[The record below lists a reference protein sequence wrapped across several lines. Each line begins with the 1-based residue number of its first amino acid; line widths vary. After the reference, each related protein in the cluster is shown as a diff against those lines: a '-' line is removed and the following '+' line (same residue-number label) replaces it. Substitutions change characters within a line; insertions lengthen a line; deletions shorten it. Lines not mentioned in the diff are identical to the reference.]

1 MSLRWLAWILLLA
14 TSGHAFAADFIYT
27 VQPGDHP
34 WNLAQ
39 RYLKNASLGPALREL
54 NRIPDDRRIMP
65 GTRLRIPQAW
75 LKLETAQVRLL
86 AVAGDTTVQP
96 GGTGAVRAAEPGEML
111 QAPSSL
117 RTGANGSA
125 TLQFADGS
133 LVLVRRDSELQLQQ
147 TLTRSLGHASLIGLV
162 LLRGSLENQVTPIGT
177 SGGRFEIRT
186 PAATAAVRGT
196 QFRLVVEPQTTVVR
210 TEVLEGAVNLA
221 NAAGQ
226 VTAQAAQGSVA
237 QTGQAPG
244 QPVALLPAPS
254 LDHLPERI
262 ERLPIDLPITPLAG
276 AAGYRTQIAPD
287 ARFSVIASDEAA
299 LAPRVRARDVEDGRY
314 LLRVRAI
321 DAQGLEGLSAE
332 RALVVHARP
341 EPPLLIEPA
350 PDAVT
355 TSERPSFRWTQA
367 DPALTYRLQITRAQE
382 AAAFDEQV
390 LAAASAQPAKDLPTG
405 LYQWRMAAIH
415 SARGQGPWGDA
426 QPFRRVLPG
435 PDVQIAAPQDGSL
448 NLRWPAQ
455 PQTARYR
462 LQVARDDSFATP
474 LVDVET
480 ELPQY
485 RLQDLKPGLHHVR
498 VLAIGADAY
507 TGPWGGVQTF
517 TVSETSSPYWRALWL
532 LLPAL
537 VLF

>member
-14 TSGHAFAADFIYT
+14 ISGHAFAADFIYT

-415 SARGQGPWGDA
+415 PARGQGPWGDA

-435 PDVQIAAPQDGSL
+435 PDVQIAVPQDGSL